1 MKITHTPENG
11 EFHLSN
17 GMISYILR
25 IYENGY
31 AGSLYFGKALSPVRP
46 YGHLGPRDFRG
57 FSHGTGDFTRF
68 EYPSAGNGDFRLP
81 AITVVHADGSS
92 VIDPVYRDHRIYS
105 GKKPIPGLPATYVE
119 SDSEAE
125 TLEIDLVDELSG
137 VIITLFYTI
146 FADYPV
152 IARHVRVTN
161 GGANTSGCA
170 RVSGAG
176 ETLTCAM
183 SASVDLPDQNWDLIA
198 LTGAWAREFQAER
211 LPLRRG
217 VQGVASVRGVSGSQ
231 QNPFIALA
239 RTNADER
246 TGEAIGFSLAYSG
259 NFRAECEADSFGMT
273 RVRMGINPAGF
284 SWKLG
289 AGESFDTPE
298 AILCWSET
306 GLGGLSDA
314 YHALYRTRLARGH
327 WRDRDRPVLINN
339 WEGTYFDFD
348 EERLLSIARS
358 AQALGV
364 ELFVLDDGWFGKRND
379 DTSSLGDWFVNR
391 AKLPGGIDGLARK
404 VESLGMKFG
413 LWIEPEMISRES
425 ELFSAH
431 PDWAVG
437 VPGRPRTEARHQYVL
452 DYSRAEIVDHIFAAI
467 TDVLKS
473 APISY
478 VKWDMNRNITEP
490 YSMSLPADRQGEFF
504 HRYMLGVYSLFDR
517 LTSAFP
523 DILFESCSSG
533 GARFDP
539 GMLFYAP
546 QAWLSD
552 DSDAVERL
560 RIQWGA
566 SLCYPPSSMGAHVSA
581 SPNHQVGRVTPIATR
596 AAVAF
601 FGAFGYELDPARLP
615 QSELDSVKNQISF
628 YKAHRTL
635 FRTGRFIRLVSP
647 YDGTDAS
654 WMVVSA
660 DRSRAIVAFY
670 RVLGKPFPVAVR
682 VKLAG
687 LEADAAYRITV
698 WPAPVAES
706 ASAQAADGART
717 GESALT
723 VRGGDE
729 LMYSGLRVLDSAFFE
744 PQTGDFWARLFVLE
758 RITK

>member
-1 MKITHTPENG
+1 MSITYNADG
-11 EFHLSN
+11 REFHLIN
-17 GMISYILR
+17 GTISYILR

-31 AGSLYFGKALSPVRP
+31 AGQLYFGKALSPARS
-46 YGHLGPRDFRG
+46 YRHLGSREFRG
-57 FSHGTGDFTRF
+57 FSYGTGDFTRF
-68 EYPSAGNGDFRLP
+68 EYPSTGNGDFRLP
-81 AITVVHADGSS
+81 AVTVVHSDGSS
-92 VIDPVYRDHRIYS
+92 VIDLVYRAHRIYS

-119 SDSEAE
+119 SDTESE

-137 VIITLFYTI
+137 VVITLFYTI

-152 IARHVRVTN
+152 VARHARVTN
-161 GGANTSGCA
+161 GGAAKDDT
-170 RVSGAG
+170 VISGAAN

-183 SASVDLPDQNWDLIA
+183 SASLDLPDQDWELIT
-198 LTGAWAREFQAER
+198 LTGAWAREFQAETR
-211 LPLRRG
+211 PLRRG

-231 QNPFIALA
+231 QNPFFVLK
-239 RTNADER
+239 RTVTDER
-246 TGEAIGFSLAYSG
+246 TGEAIGFSLVYSG

-273 RVRMGINPAGF
+273 RVRLGINPAGF

-298 AILCWSET
+298 AVIAWSGT
-306 GLGGLSDA
+306 GMGALSDA
-314 YHALYRTRLARGH
+314 YHGLYRTRLARGF

-348 EERLLSIARS
+348 EERLLTIART
-358 AQALGV
+358 AQTLGV
-364 ELFVLDDGWFGKRND
+364 ELFVLDDGWFGARND
-379 DTSSLGDWFVNR
+379 DTSSLGDWAVNK

-425 ELFSAH
+425 DLFAAH

-452 DYSRAEIVDHIFAAI
+452 DFSRAEIVDYIFTAI
-467 TDVLKS
+467 SGVLKS

-504 HRYMLGVYSLFDR
+504 HRYMLGVYSLFGR

-523 DILFESCSSG
+523 ETLFESCSSG

-560 RIQWGA
+560 RMQWGA

-581 SPNHQVGRVTPIATR
+581 SPNHQVGRVTPIDTR

-601 FGAFGYELDPARLP
+601 FGAFGFELDPARLS
-615 QSELDSVKNQISF
+615 QSELDSIRNQIAF
-628 YKAHRTL
+628 FKLNRTL

-670 RVLGKPFPVAVR
+670 RVLGKPFPTATR
-682 VKLAG
+682 IKLAG
-687 LEADAAYRITV
+687 LDEAAEYRVSV
-698 WPAPVAES
+698 WPERATEAG
-706 ASAQAADGART
+706 ASAGAIDSP
-717 GESALT
+717 SAQELP

-744 PQTGDFWARLFVLE
+744 PQTGDFWAKLFVLE
-758 RITK
+758 RVTG

>member
-1 MKITHTPENG
+1 MNITYTPDGG

-17 GMISYILR
+17 GIISYIFR

-31 AGSLYFGKALSPVRP
+31 AGSLYFGKALSPARS
-46 YGHLGPRDFRG
+46 YRHLGPREFRG
-57 FSHGTGDFTRF
+57 FSHSPGDFTRF
-68 EYPSAGNGDFRLP
+68 EYPSTGNGDFRIP

-92 VIDPVYRDHRIYS
+92 VIDPVYREHRIYS

-119 SDSEAE
+119 SDAEAD
-125 TLEIDLVDELSG
+125 TLEVDLVDAPSG
-137 VIITLFYTI
+137 IVITLFYSI
-146 FADYPV
+146 FRDYPV
-152 IARHVRVTN
+152 IARHVCVTN
-161 GGANTSGCA
+161 SGITSGSAVYAC
-170 RVSGAG
+170 

-183 SASVDLPDQNWDLIA
+183 SASLDLPDQVWELIE
-198 LTGAWAREFQAER
+198 LTGAWGREFQEER
-211 LPLRRG
+211 RPLRHG
-217 VQGVASVRGVSGSQ
+217 AQGVASVRGVSGSQ

-239 RTNADER
+239 RPGCDER
-246 TGEAIGFSLAYSG
+246 TGEAIGFSLVYSG

-284 SWKLG
+284 SWNLG
-289 AGESFDTPE
+289 SGESFETPE
-298 AILCWSET
+298 AVIAWSLS

-314 YHALYRTRLARGH
+314 YHGLYRTRLARGF

-339 WEGTYFDFD
+339 WEGTYFDFNED
-348 EERLLSIARS
+348 RLLSIART
-358 AQALGV
+358 AKDFGV

-379 DTSSLGDWFVNR
+379 DTSSLGDWAANT
-391 AKLPGGIDGLARK
+391 AKLPDGIDGLARK

-413 LWIEPEMISRES
+413 LWFEPEMISRES
-425 ELFSAH
+425 ELFAAH

-437 VPGRPRTEARHQYVL
+437 VPGRTRTEARHQYVL
-452 DYSRAEIVDHIFAAI
+452 DFTRAEIVDHIFAAI
-467 TDVLKS
+467 SDILKKG
-473 APISY
+473 PVSY

-490 YSMSLPADRQGEFF
+490 YSASLSADRQGEFF
-504 HRYMLGVYSLFDR
+504 HRYMLGVYLLFER

-523 DILFESCSSG
+523 EILFESCSSG

-546 QAWLSD
+546 QGWLSD

-581 SPNHQVGRVTPIATR
+581 SPNHQVGRVTPIDTR

-601 FGAFGYELDPARLP
+601 FGAFGYELDPARLS
-615 QSELDSVKNQISF
+615 QSELEAVKIQIVF
-628 YKAHRTL
+628 FKQHRTL
-635 FRTGRFIRLVSP
+635 FRTGRFIRLVNP
-647 YDGTDAS
+647 YEGTDAS
-654 WMVVSA
+654 WMIVCP

-670 RVLGKPFPVAVR
+670 RVLAKPFPVATR

-687 LEADAAYRITV
+687 LDAGVNYRITT
-698 WPAPVAES
+698 WPERTPTGTTGSSGSTVAVES
-706 ASAQAADGART
+706 V
-717 GESALT
+717 

-744 PQTGDFWARLFVLE
+744 PQTGDFWAKLFILDM
-758 RITK
+758 ITS